1 MFYSLYERSFFSFGT
16 LFGNIASI
24 SGSRKATRVD
34 ITLNHTIMKKG
45 ILLLLTMLLLVST
58 VEAKNGERTNYRT
71 GYMSIYDAEPIQF
84 VERGIKFYVFL
95 DGEFDFNTKP
105 NRHTQTDY
113 LYKTSRRS
121 TRVRS
126 NRGVRID
133 RDYKGRIRR
142 IGNVFINYNRYG
154 KVRRIGKVFVDYRHR
169 KMSNVGNLRV
179 IYNHRGKVRYIGNVK
194 RHTYGY
200 GYYNDYNSW
209 NYWEYDYDDDF
220 FFKSNFHNQYE
231 SYNEDDNFLY
241 YRSKGVKK
249 GVKGKII
256 KRKKKVLKPKIRRKG
271 KRG

>member
-1 MFYSLYERSFFSFGT
+1 
-16 LFGNIASI
+16 
-24 SGSRKATRVD
+24 
-34 ITLNHTIMKKG
+34 MKKG

-58 VEAKNGERTNYRT
+58 VEAKNGERSNYRT

-105 NRHTQTDY
+105 NRHVQTDY

-121 TRVRS
+121 TTARRS
-126 NRGVRID
+126 IKGVRID
-133 RDYKGRIRR
+133 RDYKGRIKR

-169 KMSNVGNLRV
+169 QISNVGNLKV

-194 RHTYGY
+194 GHSY
-200 GYYNDYNSW
+200 GYYNYDDYNSW
-209 NYWEYDYDDDF
+209 DSWEYDYDDGF
-220 FFKSNFHNQYE
+220 FFKLDFDKQYE
-231 SYNEDDNFLY
+231 TFNEDDNFLY
-241 YRSKGVKK
+241 YRSKGIKK
-249 GVKGKII
+249 GSKGKII
-256 KRKKKVLKPKIRRKG
+256 KRKKKVKKPKVRRKG